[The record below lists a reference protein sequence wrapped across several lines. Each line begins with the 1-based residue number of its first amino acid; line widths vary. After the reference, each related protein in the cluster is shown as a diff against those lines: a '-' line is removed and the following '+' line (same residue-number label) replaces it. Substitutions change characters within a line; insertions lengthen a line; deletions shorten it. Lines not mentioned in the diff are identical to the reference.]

1 MPGLCLKSF
10 LRAALGGQ
18 PPPYSIPPP
27 SISVSFSLLLL
38 SSRVATR
45 RGHAMLTLYASMI
58 GRELQTRT
66 GKKYLARPCCIV
78 CCCHAPC
85 KMLASAAFS
94 STDMCHC
101 IEFCPPTFESSLA
114 VPCRFCS
121 SGGLLACHLCVCVC
135 KTHAH
140 SAKYLRRIFIQT
152 CRGSR
157 GAWPNKA
164 VTHTPGKQVKVS
176 ARICP
181 GH

>member
-135 KTHAH
+135 AKRMHIALSIFAGFLFKHAGVLGELGPTKL
-140 SAKYLRRIFIQT
+140 S
-152 CRGSR
+152 
-157 GAWPNKA
+157 P
-164 VTHTPGKQVKVS
+164 TPQVN
-176 ARICP
+176 R
-181 GH
+181 